1 MQEFLD
7 GKTEILN
14 YLLVYSLI
22 TPEKTSYRTKIY
34 VDLAIPYAVSGSS
47 SLRGF
52 FFSSFIIFLIYEAA
66 VLYLTWHYGFS
77 FYLL

>member
-52 FFSSFIIFLIYEAA
+52 FSPPL
-66 VLYLTWHYGFS
+66 
-77 FYLL
+77 